1 MVRAPE
7 NCLPSSVRAERSS
20 NDVTLI
26 ENQGSSDTSAEAH
39 SIGSMLF
46 GMEICRILDVYM
58 GARCTFLV
66 PPPHPHGMVPPHTPQ
81 Y

>member
-1 MVRAPE
+1 MVRTPE

-20 NDVTLI
+20 KDVTLI

-46 GMEICRILDVYM
+46 GMEICRILDVYIHKIYI
-58 GARCTFLV
+58 AI
-66 PPPHPHGMVPPHTPQ
+66 
-81 Y
+81 